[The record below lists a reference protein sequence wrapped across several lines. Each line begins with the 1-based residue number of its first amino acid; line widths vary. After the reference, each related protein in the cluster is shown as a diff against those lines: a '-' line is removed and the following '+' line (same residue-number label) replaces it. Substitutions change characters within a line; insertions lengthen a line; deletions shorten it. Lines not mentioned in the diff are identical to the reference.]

1 MALTNH
7 AGQHAVHNRNLDFNN
22 LGQVQNTLLKYIGKP
37 SSEFSPNNVTE
48 DQWGVADSLIKKWGG
63 AMEIVKSTI
72 VQSAM
77 EISPINTHVLPL
89 KHAHALKLQMPI
101 RTISRPMMQQTAERA
116 PYRKIVT
123 SMQYVVEELDR
134 HAIGFDIGTEVLV
147 DSPLGQQEYA
157 DKMNATVEALR
168 FAMEHSGLVQLVN
181 QQSYESAFPITRPV
195 QNKQSRFYD
204 YMMAQIG
211 TYAAIAK
218 GNNGFEFLSAAAQK
232 VGKSLS
238 ADYDTVVMSA
248 GSRQLERAINPTTRK
263 ITVNNCKE
271 MVKLGTVEDQQT
283 IEINMIGN
291 LHYIEHQPVWD
302 DISKSL
308 SECPLT
314 RISATASSFPLTIE
328 ETGNDIHIAPIQ
340 ITDLCTH
347 SRVTM
352 TSEMLGD
359 HVWKS
364 FGVKNAVYYDLV
376 DKSVLNK
383 AISDSLVAFKGD
395 QPGAG
400 GGTKKMSEQDIS
412 DVLTLVDYTN
422 NDRLAAMDSAITSK
436 YSTLLANDERP
447 DQESMQK
454 LYAQVSKNNCGYPED
469 HVITYADLKDWAG
482 TVNTDDAPL
491 YAARKAAFLAKKTV
505 IEASGTDKTLIEWP
519 LTNGTGS
526 NYIETAADVL
536 RRYNRHYRPML
547 IRPYQSLLT
556 SAMIFCKG
564 GGAVGNTWFHMSM
577 FKIGNDAGE
586 GVHTVEGLAYYKTW
600 VSNPR
605 GVLVMG
611 DVVPAGIVSGCGH
624 KFIGSEQDNNLNVY
638 SPLDAIDKQDTY
650 GDVYIMWVLKNTDTN
665 LPICLSSDGLQ
676 KCSDEQT
683 FRVANHLNDYLDK
696 NYNPNGRAMHTTRTI
711 YHPGP
716 RGEMRLFV
724 GSTFDDRPFGPPD
737 TTIGSRGWHE
747 GFDKNNVA
755 YDRSVLHLKVFGVQQ
770 FAMVGEITG
779 PSDNTSTEARVPHFA
794 FPGTCWTF
802 IKEQGIFK
810 LFQRNSGHLGTLD
823 MPQPSR
829 ALRGMFEASVAEE
842 A

>member
-1 MALTNH
+1 MALTQH
-7 AGQHAVHNRNLDFNN
+7 AGQHAPNNRGLDFNN

-37 SSEFSPNNVTE
+37 SSEFSPSNVTE

-134 HAIGFDIGTEVLV
+134 HAIGFDIGTEVLA

-238 ADYDTVVMSA
+238 ADYDTVIMSA

-328 ETGNDIHIAPIQ
+328 ETDDDIHIAPIQ

-364 FGVKNAVYYDLV
+364 FGVKKAVKYNLE
-376 DKSVLNK
+376 DKSDLNK
-383 AISDSLVAFKGD
+383 EVSDRLVAFR
-395 QPGAG
+395 G
-400 GGTKKMSEQDIS
+400 GQLSDGTKKMSDDDIS

-436 YSTLLANDERP
+436 YSAAADATGRP

-454 LYAQVSKNNCGYPED
+454 LYAQVSKNNCGYPENY
-469 HVITYADLKDWAG
+469 VITCADLKEWA
-482 TVNTDDAPL
+482 DADAVGPL
-491 YAARKAAFLAKKTV
+491 ATARKTVFTAQKNKIDNAA
-505 IEASGTDKTLIEWP
+505 DKTAIEWP
-519 LTNGTGS
+519 LTGAPTPH
-526 NYIETAADVL
+526 IETAADVL

-624 KFIGSEQDNNLNVY
+624 KFIQTGDAWNTY
-638 SPLDAIDKQDTY
+638 SPLEAIDKQDTY

-683 FRVANHLNDYLDK
+683 FRVANHLDDYKLDK
-696 NYNPNGRAMHTTRTI
+696 DHNPNSRAMHTTRTI
-711 YHPGP
+711 YYPGP

-724 GSTFDDRPFGPPD
+724 GSSFDERPFGPPD
-737 TTIGSRGWHE
+737 ATAGSRGWHN
-747 GFDKNNVA
+747 GFLVDNDA
-755 YDRSVLHLKVFGVQQ
+755 YDRSALHLNVFGVQQ
-770 FAMVGEITG
+770 FTMVGEITG
-779 PSDNTSTEARVPHFA
+779 PSDDTSTEARVPHFA

-823 MPQPSR
+823 MPNASR
-829 ALRGMFEASVAEE
+829 ALRGMFEASVVEE

>member
-7 AGQHAVHNRNLDFNN
+7 AGQHAPHNRSLDFNN

-37 SSEFSPNNVTE
+37 SSEFSPSNVTE

-134 HAIGFDIGTEVLV
+134 HAIGFDIGTEVLA

-238 ADYDTVVMSA
+238 ADYDTVIMSA

-283 IEINMIGN
+283 IEINMIGS
-291 LHYIEHQPVWD
+291 LCYIEHQPVWD

-328 ETGNDIHIAPIQ
+328 ETDGDIHIAPIQ

-352 TSEMLGD
+352 TSEMLED

-364 FGVKNAVYYDLV
+364 FGVKTAVKYDLV

-383 AISDSLVAFKGD
+383 TISDRLGAFKN
-395 QPGAG
+395 
-400 GGTKKMSEQDIS
+400 GTGTLSDQDIS
-412 DVLTLVDYTN
+412 DVLALVDYTN
-422 NDRLAAMDSAITSK
+422 NDRFAAMDSAITSK
-436 YSTLLANDERP
+436 YSAVVNNDEKP
-447 DQESMQK
+447 NQEGMRK
-454 LYAQVSKNNCGYPED
+454 LYAQVSKNNCGYPENY
-469 HVITYADLKDWAG
+469 VITYTDLKDWAG
-482 TVNTDDAPL
+482 GADAADGPL
-491 YAARKAAFLAKKTV
+491 YAARKAVFLAKKTE
-505 IEASGTDKTLIEWP
+505 IDGADINLIEWP
-519 LTNGTGS
+519 LTDGTGS
-526 NYIETAADVL
+526 DYIETAADVL

-665 LPICLSSDGLQ
+665 LPICLSSDGLK

-683 FRVANHLNDYLDK
+683 FRVANHLNDYLEKDH
-696 NYNPNGRAMHTTRTI
+696 NPNSRAMHTTRAI

-737 TTIGSRGWHE
+737 TTTGSRGWHN
-747 GFDKNNVA
+747 GLAKDDDVYKQSA
-755 YDRSVLHLKVFGVQQ
+755 LHLNVFGVQQ

-779 PSDNTSTEARVPHFA
+779 PSDDTSTEARVPHFA

-802 IKEQGIFK
+802 IKEQGTYK

-823 MPQPSR
+823 MPNASR
-829 ALRGMFEASVAEE
+829 ALRGMFEASVVEE

>member
-1 MALTNH
+1 MALNNH
-7 AGQHAVHNRNLDFNN
+7 AGQHVVHNRGLDFNN

-283 IEINMIGN
+283 IEINMIGS

-328 ETGNDIHIAPIQ
+328 ETDDDIHIAPIQ

-352 TSEMLGD
+352 TSEMLED

-364 FGVKNAVYYDLV
+364 FGVKNAVKYNRV
-376 DKSVLNK
+376 DKNDLNK
-383 AISDSLVAFKGD
+383 AVSDQIVTT
-395 QPGAG
+395 
-400 GGTKKMSEQDIS
+400 GTTNLDDKAIEV
-412 DVLTLVDYTN
+412 VLTGVDYTN
-422 NDRLAAMDSAITSK
+422 HDRLAAVDSAI
-436 YSTLLANDERP
+436 
-447 DQESMQK
+447 ESMYPGGNK
-454 LYAQVSKNNCGYPED
+454 LTKQTLQNIYAQVSKNNCGYPENY
-469 HVITYADLKDWAG
+469 VITYADLKRWAG
-482 TVNTDDAPL
+482 AVDATDGPL
-491 YAARKAAFLAKKTV
+491 FAARKAAFQVEFLKFATKSDIV
-505 IEASGTDKTLIEWP
+505 EWP
-519 LTNGTGS
+519 LVDAGS
-526 NYIETAADVL
+526 ADYSETAADVL

-624 KFIGSEQDNNLNVY
+624 KFIQTGDAWNTY
-638 SPLDAIDKQDTY
+638 SPLEAIDKQDTY

-683 FRVANHLNDYLDK
+683 FRVANHLNDYMLDEK
-696 NYNPNGRAMHTTRTI
+696 HNDGNRAMHTTRTI
-711 YHPGP
+711 YYPGP

-724 GSTFDDRPFGPPD
+724 GSSFDDRPFEPPSD
-737 TTIGSRGWHE
+737 ATNSRGWNHQ
-747 GFDKNNVA
+747 GKKDPM
-755 YDRSVLHLKVFGVQQ
+755 YDTIHFHLKVFGVQQ
-770 FAMVGEITG
+770 FAMVGDITG
-779 PSDNTSTEARVPHFA
+779 PSDDTSTEARVPHFA

-823 MPQPSR
+823 MPNASR
-829 ALRGMFEASVAEE
+829 ALRGMFEASVVEE